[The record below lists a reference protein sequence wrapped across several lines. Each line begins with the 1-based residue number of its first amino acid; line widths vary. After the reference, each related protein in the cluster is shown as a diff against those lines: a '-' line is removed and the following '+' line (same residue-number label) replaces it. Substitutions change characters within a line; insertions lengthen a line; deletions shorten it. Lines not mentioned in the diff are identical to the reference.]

1 MDFENNINK
10 MKTIY
15 FLHGMAFFS
24 PVVVLF
30 WLANGLNMAKVMLL
44 QSIYSIFIVAFQFPT
59 GYFADV
65 YGRKMSIFL
74 GNLLYFLGIF
84 VYSIGNNF
92 IQFAIAEILLAI
104 GFSFFSGADSA
115 LIYESLMDLK
125 REKEYKKVLGNLM
138 FYSSI
143 AAIIGNVVGGFIGKI
158 NLRLTLYAILPFL
171 LISVIISLMLKEPKK
186 KQKPKKESIFHD
198 LKNTMK
204 NKNVLFILIY
214 FSLLGT
220 LIGGVL
226 WFYQPYF
233 KICGIDVAYF
243 GIIFAMFNII
253 YALSAKYAYII
264 EKKIGIETSLI
275 IMPVILS
282 MSYFLMGSFV
292 FYFSFIFAF
301 LQQFLRGFSGVIL
314 SDYLNKLVSSEIR
327 ASVLSVKNMLYHLFY
342 ASLLP
347 ILGYI
352 ADLYSLFFA
361 LNILGILSLFL
372 VFLPLIVKI
381 KYFKR

>member
-1 MDFENNINK
+1 MDFESNIK
-10 MKTIY
+10 KIRAIY
-15 FLHGMAFFS
+15 FLHGMVFFL
-24 PVVVLF
+24 PVAVLF

-84 VYSIGNNF
+84 VYSIGHNF
-92 IQFAIAEILLAI
+92 FQFVIAEILLAI

-115 LIYESLMDLK
+115 LVYESLMELK

-138 FYSSI
+138 FYGST
-143 AAIIGNVVGGFIGKI
+143 AAIIGTAIGGFIGKI
-158 NLRLTLYAILPFL
+158 NLRLTLYAMLPFL
-171 LISVIISLMLKEPKK
+171 FISILISLPLKEPKK
-186 KQKPKKESIFHD
+186 KKRSKHERFFHD

-214 FSLLGT
+214 FSLFGT
-220 LIGGVL
+220 LISGVL

-233 KICGIDVAYF
+233 KLCGIDVAYF

-253 YALSAKYAYII
+253 QGLSYKYAHVIDEKINI
-264 EKKIGIETSLI
+264 EILLI
-275 IMPVILS
+275 LMPIILS
-282 MSYFLMGSFV
+282 ISYFLMSRFI

-301 LQQFLRGFSGVIL
+301 LQQFLRGSSEVIL

-327 ASVLSVKNMLYHLFY
+327 ASVLSVKNMLYRLLY

-352 ADLYSLFFA
+352 ADLYSLLFA
-361 LNILGILSLFL
+361 LKILGILSLFL
-372 VFLPLIVKI
+372 IFLPLMIKF
-381 KYFKR
+381 KYFGH